1 MGQAES
7 GIGAATA
14 TDKGG
19 IRWNDATGWLTLV
32 VENF

>member
-1 MGQAES
+1 MGQAE
-7 GIGAATA
+7 GELGTATA

-19 IRWNDATGWLTLV
+19 IRCNDATGWLTLV